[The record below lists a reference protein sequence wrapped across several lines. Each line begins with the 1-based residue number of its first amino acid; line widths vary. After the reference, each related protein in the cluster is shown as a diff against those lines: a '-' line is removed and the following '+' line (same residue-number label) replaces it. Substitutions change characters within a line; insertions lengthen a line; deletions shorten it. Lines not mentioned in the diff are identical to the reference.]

1 MNRRLTMLSLTL
13 SLTAA
18 LTIAQDDPPARP
30 KPPRPSLATQ
40 LHHSTEFKTPFT
52 PDPLHDHPQFFP
64 QVETN
69 PESPEYHPGAANSV
83 VRHQPVRYR
92 TDNNTYGFR
101 NPGHLARVAEYYPPD
116 QKFDNPATDPIH
128 PATFN
133 EQTTALSRGMQIQAY
148 NAGTARYNAVMESIY
163 AYSRPMGG
171 FGFGGGF
178 F

>member
-64 QVETN
+64 QIESN

-92 TDNNTYGFR
+92 SDNNTYGFR
-101 NPGHLARVAEYYPPD
+101 NPGHLARVAECYAHE

-148 NAGTARYNAVMESIY
+148 NAGTARYNAVMQSIY

-171 FGFGGGF
+171 FGWGGGF

>member
-1 MNRRLTMLSLTL
+1 MAVGRCSSSLMTF
-13 SLTAA
+13 
-18 LTIAQDDPPARP
+18 R
-30 KPPRPSLATQ
+30 
-40 LHHSTEFKTPFT
+40 
-52 PDPLHDHPQFFP
+52 
-64 QVETN
+64 
-69 PESPEYHPGAANSV
+69 PEYASRGRSSSTILRLSFSFAAANSV

-148 NAGTARYNAVMESIY
+148 NAGTARYNAVMQSIY